1 MQPSD
6 HLQRLVRSRWVRLS
20 LAISLIALSAWAF
33 LPYVS
38 YRIAS
43 SAFVNA
49 ELVRIAT
56 PIAGQLTR
64 DLPRKGDVIEHAK
77 ALTLVAMP
85 SRDQRHLLHLGSQHA
100 VAKQRAALANRQLDE
115 IAAADVDLAQ
125 RVKVYREGMI
135 ARLEREHDETK
146 AERAGCL
153 AEATQR
159 RDVGTRMEKLVQG
172 GTATPIRTAEALA
185 SLQATST
192 RCEMAAAKLERLQV
206 ELSSARRDVFLRD
219 GANDAPYSQQQRD
232 RLLLRRQELEIKA
245 LEESLQASQVA
256 TEITEERDRVDRLS
270 RFNTS
275 LPAHHV
281 VWSVPA
287 SPGSMVSEGQTL
299 IDLAPCER
307 RFVSVELAERDFEKI
322 KAGGLAFVRLIG
334 SNDWKQTRIQ
344 QVRGS
349 AARTDDRLLAA
360 QVKRPDPNSITV
372 ELALPED
379 DWQTDRNSFCNI
391 GRVAEVRFQRAGL
404 VFLDGI
410 ERSLARFFNYV
421 KHEIAGY
428 RVASN

>member
-1 MQPSD
+1 
-6 HLQRLVRSRWVRLS
+6 
-20 LAISLIALSAWAF
+20 
-33 LPYVS
+33 
-38 YRIAS
+38 
-43 SAFVNA
+43 
-49 ELVRIAT
+49 
-56 PIAGQLTR
+56 
-64 DLPRKGDVIEHAK
+64 
-77 ALTLVAMP
+77 
-85 SRDQRHLLHLGSQHA
+85 
-100 VAKQRAALANRQLDE
+100 
-115 IAAADVDLAQ
+115 
-125 RVKVYREGMI
+125 
-135 ARLEREHDETK
+135 
-146 AERAGCL
+146 
-153 AEATQR
+153 
-159 RDVGTRMEKLVQG
+159 
-172 GTATPIRTAEALA
+172 
-185 SLQATST
+185 
-192 RCEMAAAKLERLQV
+192 
-206 ELSSARRDVFLRD
+206 
-219 GANDAPYSQQQRD
+219 
-232 RLLLRRQELEIKA
+232 
-245 LEESLQASQVA
+245 
-256 TEITEERDRVDRLS
+256 
-270 RFNTS
+270 
-275 LPAHHV
+275 
-281 VWSVPA
+281 
-287 SPGSMVSEGQTL
+287 MVSEGQTL